1 MKSHVNVFLISKTK
15 TMPLQEKAL
24 TRKLE
29 VNGKEICNETKIND
43 EIKIL
48 FEEVF
53 KCHKEKSFTKI
64 FLTF

>member
-1 MKSHVNVFLISKTK
+1 
-15 TMPLQEKAL
+15 MPLQEKAL

>member
-1 MKSHVNVFLISKTK
+1 
-15 TMPLQEKAL
+15 MPLQEKAL
-24 TRKLE
+24 ARKLE
-29 VNGKEICNETKIND
+29 VNGKEICDETKIND